1 MVYGYNNSDPERGM
15 LKVLKIFELGIIIV
29 LVVLMAIVVVMSII
43 GLGRMIVTDI
53 LTVQGLIFS
62 ISTLMD
68 IFGFFL
74 LILIGI
80 ELLET
85 IKAYITDN
93 EIRVEI
99 VLLVGIMAIARKV
112 IILDLTKTPSLS
124 LIGVGVIIIS
134 LAGGYYLIR
143 RAKRENTKNNQPPS
157 N

>member
-1 MVYGYNNSDPERGM
+1 M
-15 LKVLKIFELGIIIV
+15 LKILKKFELVIIV
-29 LVVLMAIVVVMSII
+29 VLVILMAIVVVISIV
-43 GLGRMIVTDI
+43 GLGRMIVADI
-53 LTVQGLIFS
+53 LAVRGVFLD

-112 IILDLTKTPSLS
+112 IILDLNKVPSLS

-134 LAGGYYLIR
+134 LSAGYYLIR
-143 RAKRENTKNNQPPS
+143 RAKRKNTETH
-157 N
+157 

>member
-1 MVYGYNNSDPERGM
+1 M
-15 LKVLKIFELGIIIV
+15 LKILKKFELGIIII
-29 LVVLMAIVVVMSII
+29 LVVLMAIVVVISII
-43 GLGRMIVTDI
+43 GLGRMIVLDI
-53 LTVQGLIFS
+53 LGAEGLFLD

-68 IFGFFL
+68 LFGFFL

-112 IILDLTKTPSLS
+112 IILDLKQTPSLS

-134 LAGGYYLIR
+134 LAGGYYFIR
-143 RAKRENTKNNQPPS
+143 RAKRENTNQHDREAPKQ
-157 N
+157 

>member
-1 MVYGYNNSDPERGM
+1 
-15 LKVLKIFELGIIIV
+15 
-29 LVVLMAIVVVMSII
+29 MAIVVVISII
-43 GLGRMIVTDI
+43 GLGRTIVSDI
-53 LTVQGLIFS
+53 LAAHGLFLNT
-62 ISTLMD
+62 STLMD

-99 VLLVGIMAIARKV
+99 VLLVGIMAISRKV
-112 IILDLTKTPSLS
+112 IILDLNKTPSLS

-143 RAKRENTKNNQPPS
+143 RAKRRNTKNNEPGTD
-157 N
+157 